1 MKYVEPIREKV
12 WIKEFARYFE
22 SRNQRGY
29 VLFMTGIHMGLRIS
43 DILPLR
49 KCDIEGT
56 HLMIKEKRQE
66 NINGYSYPNF
76 KKYLP
81 TIVLT
86 WNALTYYFQVEL
98 NQKLEKLNLWS
109 YNCI

>member
-1 MKYVEPIREKV
+1 
-12 WIKEFARYFE
+12 
-22 SRNQRGY
+22 
-29 VLFMTGIHMGLRIS
+29 MTGIHMGLRIS

-86 WNALTYYFQVEL
+86 
-98 NQKLEKLNLWS
+98 
-109 YNCI
+109 